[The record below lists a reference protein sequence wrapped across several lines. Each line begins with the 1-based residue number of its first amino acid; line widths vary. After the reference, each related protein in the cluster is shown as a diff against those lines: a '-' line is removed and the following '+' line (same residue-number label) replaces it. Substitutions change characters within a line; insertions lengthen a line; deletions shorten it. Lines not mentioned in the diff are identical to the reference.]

1 MDDCV
6 LLVGSKGESRVW
18 SNDEAEDRRG
28 ETGLERD
35 EEPEDDD
42 ARLVFRDGVFG
53 ANDRLT

>member
-1 MDDCV
+1 M

-28 ETGLERD
+28 ETALERD

-42 ARLVFRDGVFG
+42 ARLVCRDGVFG